1 MASQC
6 LASRSIIVLRLLD
19 SWTRRKLGYVS
30 FHLGIEGMLMVQAT
44 GNNNLGLRDQRVAM
58 RWVKENIKAFGGDPD
73 RITIWGESA

>member
-1 MASQC
+1 
-6 LASRSIIVLRLLD
+6 LD

-30 FHLGIEGMLMVQAT
+30 IRLRKAMLTVQAT

-73 RITIWGESA
+73 RVTIWGESA